1 LITPERKFYLL
12 STMPTTSAPDPPTPR
27 GAPRL
32 PQRVAHFDLDTFFV
46 AVERARNPDLIGKP
60 VLVGGR
66 SGRGVVA
73 AASYES
79 RVFGCHSA
87 QPMSQALRLCPQ
99 AIVVP
104 PDGAEYS
111 RVSKLFHELLR
122 DTSPI
127 VESVGID
134 EAYVD
139 FTGATLP
146 PDIISPG
153 HNSNLSAAAVIAQQ
167 VRTRVR
173 SELHIAVSVCIA
185 VSRTTAKVGSDRAK
199 PDGLIEVPL
208 GQDAAFLA
216 PFPIRELPMVGPK
229 LADAL
234 RTAGV
239 ATIGDIARL
248 DPRWLE
254 NRFGRQGVVLHEH
267 ANGRDATPVRLGVR
281 PNRSI
286 SRENTFGEDVTDP
299 RKLQRTIASH
309 AQRVGADLRKAGKR
323 ARTVTLKLRWH
334 DFETLTRSR
343 TLDRPVQSTAG
354 LLEAGQQL
362 LDDIIAAS
370 SPRGPDIVG
379 TDSSHAGAIN
389 AQATRPVR
397 LIGLG
402 ATNLVDDELQL
413 ELEDLLAAPP
423 GQPLGGELLE
433 DHIDQTLDDI
443 NSRFGTNSVTRGL

>member
-1 LITPERKFYLL
+1 
-12 STMPTTSAPDPPTPR
+12 MPTTPDPTPPTRR
-27 GAPRL
+27 GPPRL
-32 PQRVAHFDLDTFFV
+32 PRRVAHFDLDTFFV
-46 AVERARNPDLIGKP
+46 AVERTLDPSLIGKP

-66 SGRGVVA
+66 DGRGVVA

-87 QPMSQALRLCPQ
+87 QPMSQALRMCPQ
-99 AIVVP
+99 AIVVS
-104 PDGAEYS
+104 ANRTEYS

-122 DTSPI
+122 DASPV

-139 FTGATLP
+139 FTGATLL
-146 PDIISPG
+146 PDLDPDP
-153 HNSNLSAAAVIAQQ
+153 NLSVAATIAEH

-185 VSRTTAKVGSDRAK
+185 GSRTTAKVGSDRAK

-208 GQDAAFLA
+208 GHDATFLA
-216 PFPIRELPMVGPK
+216 SFPIRELPMVGPK
-229 LADAL
+229 LAEAL

-239 ATIGDIARL
+239 ATIGDIANL

-267 ANGRDATPVRLGVR
+267 ANGRDSTPIRAGAR

-286 SRENTFGEDVTDP
+286 SRENTFSEDVTDA
-299 RKLQRTIASH
+299 RKLHRTIASH
-309 AQRVGADLRKAGKR
+309 AQRVGTDLRKAGKR

-334 DFETLTRSR
+334 NFETLTRSR

-362 LDDIIAAS
+362 LDEVLGSTAPPGADTVAA
-370 SPRGPDIVG
+370 
-379 TDSSHAGAIN
+379 DSSHSGQLNPRAI
-389 AQATRPVR
+389 RPVR

-433 DHIDQTLDDI
+433 DRIDQTLDDI
-443 NSRFGTNSVTRGL
+443 NTRFGNNSVTRGL

>member
-1 LITPERKFYLL
+1 
-12 STMPTTSAPDPPTPR
+12 MTTTPDPNPPTRR
-27 GAPRL
+27 GPPRL
-32 PQRVAHFDLDTFFV
+32 PRRVAHFDLDTFFV
-46 AVERARNPDLIGKP
+46 AVERTLNPDLIGKP

-66 SGRGVVA
+66 DGRGVVA

-122 DTSPI
+122 DASPI

-139 FTGATLP
+139 FTGATLL
-146 PDIISPG
+146 PDLDPDP
-153 HNSNLSAAAVIAQQ
+153 NLSTAATIAEH
-167 VRTRVR
+167 VRRRVR
-173 SELHIAVSVCIA
+173 DELHIAVSVCIA
-185 VSRTTAKVGSDRAK
+185 GSRTTAKVGSDRAK

-208 GQDAAFLA
+208 SQDAAFLA
-216 PFPIRELPMVGPK
+216 SFPIRELPMVGPK
-229 LADAL
+229 LAEAL

-239 ATIGDIARL
+239 ATIGDIANL

-267 ANGRDATPVRLGVR
+267 ANGRDATPIRAGAR
-281 PNRSI
+281 PNRSV

-299 RKLQRTIASH
+299 RKLHRTIASH
-309 AQRVGADLRKAGKR
+309 AQRVGTDLRKAGKR

-334 DFETLTRSR
+334 NFETLTRSR

-362 LDDIIAAS
+362 LDDILAAS
-370 SPRGPDIVG
+370 SPRGLDTVG
-379 TDSSHAGAIN
+379 ADSSHAGAIN

-443 NSRFGTNSVTRGL
+443 NTRFGTNSVTRGL